1 LRKLSKMD
9 WGKGLTETFSKVGGE
24 GLLSER
30 QLYWHKLR
38 TSDRLVCLYF
48 LAFNVVPRLVS
59 IEVLKPK

>member
-9 WGKGLTETFSKVGGE
+9 WGKGLTETFSKVGG
-24 GLLSER
+24 LLSER
-30 QLYWHKLR
+30 QLHWHKLR

-48 LAFNVVPRLVS
+48 LAFNDVPRLVS